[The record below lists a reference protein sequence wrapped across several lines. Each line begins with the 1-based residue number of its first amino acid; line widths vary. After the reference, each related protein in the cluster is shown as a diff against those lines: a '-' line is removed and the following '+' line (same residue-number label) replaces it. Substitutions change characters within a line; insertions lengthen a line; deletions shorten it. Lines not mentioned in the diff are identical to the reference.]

1 MKENARKSNKRWL
14 HYDKPTGGTSSSSV
28 RERNIAVTSYYN
40 QQTIDIA
47 AEKPSVRL
55 TPATIMYASI
65 TADKK
70 TDNLRNIVV
79 NILDHLQKLYR
90 RACFENF
97 KIPI

>member
-1 MKENARKSNKRWL
+1 MRKSNKRWL
-14 HYDKPTGGTSSSSV
+14 HYDKPSGLTSSSSV
-28 RERNIAVTSYYN
+28 RERNMAVTSYYN

-70 TDNLRNIVV
+70 TDNLRNFVV
-79 NILDHLQKLYR
+79 NNLESRFLEKLKTSV
-90 RACFENF
+90 F
-97 KIPI
+97 KMN

>member
-1 MKENARKSNKRWL
+1 M
-14 HYDKPTGGTSSSSV
+14 
-28 RERNIAVTSYYN
+28 AVTSYYN

-70 TDNLRNIVV
+70 TDNLRNILV
-79 NILDHLQKLYR
+79 NNLLDDDDAMQMV
-90 RACFENF
+90 
-97 KIPI
+97 

>member
-1 MKENARKSNKRWL
+1 MRTTEN
-14 HYDKPTGGTSSSSV
+14 KPRRVGGEVTSGGCTMTSCSSV
-28 RERNIAVTSYYN
+28 REQNTAVTSYYN

-70 TDNLRNIVV
+70 TDNLRNILV
-79 NILDHLQKLYR
+79 NIQDQCHATWSRL
-90 RACFENF
+90 
-97 KIPI
+97 I

>member
-1 MKENARKSNKRWL
+1 MKDNGRRSNKRWL
-14 HYDKPTGGTSSSSV
+14 HYDKPTSSSSV
-28 RERNIAVTSYYN
+28 RERNMAVTSYYN

-70 TDNLRNIVV
+70 TDNLRNSGA
-79 NILDHLQKLYR
+79 NIL
-90 RACFENF
+90 AF
-97 KIPI
+97 K

>member
-1 MKENARKSNKRWL
+1 MPLTSCIKESGRRSNKRWL
-14 HYDKPTGGTSSSSV
+14 HYDKPIGGTSSTSV
-28 RERNIAVTSYYN
+28 RERNMAVTSYYN

-70 TDNLRNIVV
+70 TDNLRKILV
-79 NILDHLQKLYR
+79 NRLLDDTMQIGLD
-90 RACFENF
+90 
-97 KIPI
+97 